1 MTTRRSFL
9 EVIGGGLGLTA
20 LGTAPTRPRPAR
32 RAPFG
37 LQLYSV
43 RRELQKDVAGTLAKV
58 KAIGFTDVETAGF
71 HGLTAQVFAAELRKA
86 GLICRSGL
94 FDFDRFR
101 DDPAGV
107 VRDGQTLGAKFVGCA
122 WIPHQGPF
130 TREDCLH
137 AAEVFTKAARV
148 AHESGLRFAYHLHGY
163 EWMPSTEG
171 TLFDTLV
178 AQTPA
183 DLVNFEVDVLW
194 AKAGGADPAALIEKL
209 GKRVPLTHLKDMA
222 KGTQYTP
229 PTTEIP
235 ESANVVLGTGM
246 LDIPAILRASDR
258 AGVEYHFLE
267 DEHVDALEH
276 LPKSLAYLRGLA
288 PANERAS

>member
-9 EVIGGGLGLTA
+9 KVVAGGLTA
-20 LGTAPTRPRPAR
+20 VGAAPMLRAAP
-32 RAPFG
+32 RAPLG

-43 RRELQKDVAGTLAKV
+43 RRELDKDVPGTLAKV

-71 HGLTAQVFAAELRKA
+71 HGLTAAAFAGELKKA
-86 GLICRSGL
+86 GLVCRSGH
-94 FDFDRFR
+94 FEYDRFR

-107 VRDGQTLGAKFVGCA
+107 VRDGQTLGAKFVACA
-122 WIPHQGPF
+122 WIPHQGKF
-130 TREDCLH
+130 TREDCLR

-148 AHESGLRFAYHLHGY
+148 ARESGLRFAYHLHGY
-163 EWMPSTEG
+163 EWTPSTEG

-235 ESANVVLGTGM
+235 ESANVVLGTGT
-246 LDIPAILRASDR
+246 LDIPGILRAADR

-267 DEHVDALEH
+267 DEHVDALAH
-276 LPKSLAYLRGLA
+276 LPLSLAYLKRQ
-288 PANERAS
+288 S

>member
-1 MTTRRSFL
+1 MTTRRDFL
-9 EVIGGGLGLTA
+9 EIVAGGLGLA
-20 LGTAPTRPRPAR
+20 AVGAAPARPRAAR

-43 RRELQKDVAGTLAKV
+43 RRELDKDVPGTLAKV

-71 HGLTAQVFAAELRKA
+71 HGLTAPAFAAELRKA
-86 GLICRSGL
+86 GLVCRSGH
-94 FDFDRFR
+94 FEYDRFR
-101 DDPAGV
+101 DDPAAV
-107 VRDGQTLGAKFVGCA
+107 VREGQALGAKFVACA
-122 WIPHQGPF
+122 WIPHQAKF
-130 TREDCLH
+130 TREDCLR
-137 AAEVFTKAARV
+137 AAEVFSKAARV
-148 AHESGLRFAYHLHGY
+148 ARQSGLRFAYHLHGY
-163 EWMPSTEG
+163 EWTPSTEG

-222 KGTQYTP
+222 RGTPYTP

-235 ESANVVLGTGM
+235 ETANVVLGTGT

-267 DEHVDALEH
+267 DEHADALEH
-276 LPKSLAYLRGLA
+276 LPKSLDYLKHLG
-288 PANERAS
+288 